1 MAYTSVIPVHR
12 LKGSV
17 EYVLDEKKTSRGRNA
32 KSLEESV
39 DYALNRAKTEQDLF
53 ESAIACTCKT
63 AFEDMCKVKEM
74 WHKTGGVQGFH
85 LVQSFAAGEVTPE
98 LAHQIGLEFAGQL
111 LQGKYQA
118 IVSTHLNTGHIHNHI
133 VWNSVAIQ
141 DGKKYHSNAKSYY
154 TEVRAISD
162 KLCRQ
167 HGLSVIEEK
176 GAGAVGRPY
185 PQWLAEQE
193 NRPTW
198 KAAIQQDIDSV
209 VAEVLTWN
217 QFTRKL
223 EEKGYALRMN
233 RKYITLQ
240 PPGKARPVRF
250 KTLGKNYTPEAIR
263 RRILYPSRRTP
274 AGKKKLPLSLYAVI
288 VEHPENHY
296 SGLRGLYVSYLF
308 QVGVLPRK
316 PRYPSYAVRE
326 DIRKLDQRI
335 EQMGFIFEHEIEDRG
350 QLNAIRQAAEAEIES
365 LTKERKRL
373 YRRDPDSPRID
384 ELTAQ
389 LKEKR
394 KTVQLCKRIEEHS
407 LAIEQRLEAGRKEQA
422 QQEAR
427 HREDEQREAAIKEK
441 QKEKTK

>member
-12 LKGSV
+12 LKASV
-17 EYVLDEKKTSRGRNA
+17 EYVLDEKKTSRGQNA
-32 KSLEESV
+32 KSLEEAV

-63 AFEDMCKVKEM
+63 AFEDMCRVKEM

-85 LVQSFAAGEVTPE
+85 LVQSFAAGEITPE
-98 LAHQIGLEFAGQL
+98 LAHQIGLEFAGKL

-118 IVSTHLNTGHIHNHI
+118 VVSTHLNTGHIHNHI

-141 DGKKYHSNAKSYY
+141 DGKKYHSNSKSYY
-154 TEVRAISD
+154 TEVRAMSD
-162 KLCRQ
+162 ALCKQ
-167 HGLSVIEEK
+167 HGLSVIRENRSEQ
-176 GAGAVGRPY
+176 VGRPY

-198 KAAIQQDIDSV
+198 KTAIQQDIDSV
-209 VAEVLTWN
+209 IAEVLTWN
-217 QFTRKL
+217 QFVRAL
-223 EEKGYALRMN
+223 EEKGYTLRMN

-263 RRILYPSRRTP
+263 RRILYPQSHKP
-274 AGKKKLPLSLYAVI
+274 AGRKSLPPGLYAVI
-288 VEHPENHY
+288 IEHPRKHY

-308 QVGVLPRK
+308 QVGVLPSK

-326 DIRKLDQRI
+326 DIRKLDERI
-335 EQMGFIFEHEIEDRG
+335 EQMEFIFEHAIEDRG
-350 QLNAIRQAAEAEIES
+350 QLKNMLQTAEAEIEK

-389 LKEKR
+389 LKKQR
-394 KTVQLCKRIEEHS
+394 KTVRICKRIEEHS
-407 LAIEQRLEAGRKEQA
+407 LAIEQRLEASRQEQA
-422 QQEAR
+422 QRESRQQEAK
-427 HREDEQREAAIKEK
+427 QREAEIKEK
-441 QKEKTK
+441 QKEKTI